1 MDCCDGLKWDDISK
15 IQDIASALHPF
26 TNLVCKQVKVN
37 EGRACK
43 NLKWEMFAF
52 SFFISL
58 NAFLDTC
65 ASKVTDSSEGKLSQ
79 NHSILE
85 RKWLTRSVALGRRGV
100 WGKTQEREAG
110 VRFDPPPQ
118 QKWFQEWKWHLFQRE
133 VWGELGRRKGRG
145 REGGEEEGLRPVRVG
160 WRAVLGSCLLW
171 AWTLGSLVW
180 DAVDKEDLPSSPP
193 LKKMGE
199 ESLKQSDWR
208 QGIHLLSAWMKN
220 SD

>member
-110 VRFDPPPQ
+110 VRFDPPPPA
-118 QKWFQEWKWHLFQRE
+118 E
-133 VWGELGRRKGRG
+133 VIPGVEMAPVPEGSVRWAWEKEGEGEGGGRG
-145 REGGEEEGLRPVRVG
+145 RRPEACEGGVEGCSGLLPAVGLNPGEPGVGRSGQGRPSIQPT
-160 WRAVLGSCLLW
+160 A
-171 AWTLGSLVW
+171 
-180 DAVDKEDLPSSPP
+180 
-193 LKKMGE
+193 
-199 ESLKQSDWR
+199 
-208 QGIHLLSAWMKN
+208 
-220 SD
+220 

>member
-1 MDCCDGLKWDDISK
+1 MDCCDGLKWDDVSK

-26 TNLVCKQVKVN
+26 TTLICKQVKVN

-43 NLKWEMFAF
+43 NLKWGMFAF
-52 SFFISL
+52 SFFTSL
-58 NAFLDTC
+58 NVFLDTC

-79 NHSILE
+79 NHRILE
-85 RKWLTRSVALGRRGV
+85 RKWLARSVALGRRGV

-110 VRFDPPPQ
+110 VRLDPQ
-118 QKWFQEWKWHLFQRE
+118 SRSDSRGGNGTCSRE
-133 VWGELGRRKGRG
+133 KCEVSLGGGRGGG
-145 REGGEEEGLRPVRVG
+145 REGGEEEGLRAVRVG
-160 WRAVLGSCLLW
+160 WRVGLGSCLLW

-180 DAVDKEDLPSSPP
+180 DPVDKEALPSSPP
-193 LKKMGE
+193 LKKTGE

-208 QGIHLLSAWMKN
+208 QGIHPLSAWMKN